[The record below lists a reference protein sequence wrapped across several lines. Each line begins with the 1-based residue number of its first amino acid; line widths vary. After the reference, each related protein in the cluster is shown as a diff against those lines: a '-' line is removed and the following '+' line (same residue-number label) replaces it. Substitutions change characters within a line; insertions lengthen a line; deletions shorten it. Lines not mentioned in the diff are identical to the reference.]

1 MLLIAA
7 AFACRDVGDGIM
19 KIAVSSDART
29 HLVDAVLD
37 DLDKRGHQVE
47 YLGPELDKELDWP
60 IVTLDSPLTKS
71 ADSDSLG

>member
-1 MLLIAA
+1 
-7 AFACRDVGDGIM
+7 M

-37 DLDKRGHQVE
+37 DLGKRGHQVE

-60 IVTLDSPLTKS
+60 IVTLE
-71 ADSDSLG
+71 AAERVAQG